1 MSPYD
6 TFSSDFLQFSFG
18 LYWITMQPTD
28 GLVQRRNV
36 KQSQDFVAADESKV
50 DKDVKETGSESDD
63 ESDKTTR
70 LTLMEEVL
78 LLGLK
83 DREVIA
89 VVSNIFFLLNV
100 TLDYFRVILLF
111 GMIAFRL
118 DSVVA

>member
-1 MSPYD
+1 
-6 TFSSDFLQFSFG
+6 
-18 LYWITMQPTD
+18 MQPTD